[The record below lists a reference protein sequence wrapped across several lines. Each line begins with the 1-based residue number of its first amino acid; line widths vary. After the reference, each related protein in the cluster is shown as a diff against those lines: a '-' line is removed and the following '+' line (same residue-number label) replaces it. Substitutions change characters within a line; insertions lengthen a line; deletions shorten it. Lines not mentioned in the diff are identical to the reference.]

1 MNKEITIYE
10 LLGLI
15 KDGQAPKKIKYY
27 DRIFEYEYQLKDY
40 YYESYSLFEDG
51 IEIISDSLNDKVE
64 IIEEDKKIKKLP
76 YYSLEKIQKAPTKD
90 IWFDE
95 RVSLLEKR
103 VNDYHNKINELI
115 DEVNALKENNK

>member
-10 LLGLI
+10 LLELI
-15 KDGQAPKKIKYY
+15 KDGKAPKKIKYY

-64 IIEEDKKIKKLP
+64 IIIEDNKIENGLKL
-76 YYSLEKIQKAPTKD
+76 YKDYLKDLEGD
-90 IWFDE
+90 GCE
-95 RVSLLEKR
+95 
-103 VNDYHNKINELI
+103 NYHNVTETQYLHRLSIIIKELI

>member
-15 KDGQAPKKIKYY
+15 KDGQAPKKIKFY

-64 IIEEDKKIKKLP
+64 IIIEDNKIEKLN
-76 YYSLEKIQKAPTKD
+76 YDFNVHCNEFLYNALE
-90 IWFDE
+90 
-95 RVSLLEKR
+95 
-103 VNDYHNKINELI
+103 NKINELI
-115 DEVNALKENNK
+115 DELNKLKENK

>member
-10 LLGLI
+10 LLRLI
-15 KDGQAPKKIKYY
+15 KDGQAPKKIKFY

-64 IIEEDKKIKKLP
+64 IIEEDNKIEKGLKL
-76 YYSLEKIQKAPTKD
+76 YKDYLKDLEGDGCK
-90 IWFDE
+90 
-95 RVSLLEKR
+95 
-103 VNDYHNKINELI
+103 NYHNATETQYLHRLSIIINELI

>member
-15 KDGQAPKKIKYY
+15 KDGKAPKKIKFY

-64 IIEEDKKIKKLP
+64 IIEEDNKIEKLDE
-76 YYSLEKIQKAPTKD
+76 YIDCDSL
-90 IWFDE
+90 
-95 RVSLLEKR
+95 
-103 VNDYHNKINELI
+103 DYNTCNMMFENIVNKINELI
-115 DEVNALKENNK
+115 DELNALKENNK

>member
-40 YYESYSLFEDG
+40 YYESYSLFENG

-64 IIEEDKKIKKLP
+64 IIIEDNKIEKLDE
-76 YYSLEKIQKAPTKD
+76 YIYCDSL
-90 IWFDE
+90 
-95 RVSLLEKR
+95 
-103 VNDYHNKINELI
+103 DYNTCNMMFENIVNKINELI